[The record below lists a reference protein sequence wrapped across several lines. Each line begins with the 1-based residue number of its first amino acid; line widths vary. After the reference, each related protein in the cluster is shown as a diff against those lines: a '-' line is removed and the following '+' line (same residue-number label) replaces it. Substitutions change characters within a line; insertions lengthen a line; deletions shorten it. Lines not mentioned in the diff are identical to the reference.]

1 MYNRG
6 CFGINNILK
15 LNKEFMRIKNMGWV
29 RTVVNGS
36 AGVGLTFEYLLGKE
50 FDNEGLPDY
59 EGIEIKAR
67 RCYTKSL
74 INLFNGNPNS
84 KEKVAQYLVNNYGY
98 PDYIY
103 KSCNVLSAEVDTLE
117 KRKAGKNYKF
127 ILKVFRKGRRVG
139 LWIYDSD
146 DNIMDGTT
154 VYWTF
159 DYLKEKLE
167 TKLKLLAVV
176 VASRK
181 FVDGIEYFHYVT
193 IRYYQLKNFK
203 TFISLIEKGI
213 ISICIKISV
222 YRRGD
227 KIGMIDDKG
236 ISFRI
241 KYEDLDK
248 LFTRIKIEKDTYR

>member
-146 DNIMDGTT
+146 NNNMERIN
-154 VYWTF
+154 
-159 DYLKEKLE
+159 DYC
-167 TKLKLLAVV
+167 
-176 VASRK
+176 K
-181 FVDGIEYFHYVT
+181 FVY
-193 IRYYQLKNFK
+193 
-203 TFISLIEKGI
+203 
-213 ISICIKISV
+213 
-222 YRRGD
+222 
-227 KIGMIDDKG
+227 
-236 ISFRI
+236 
-241 KYEDLDK
+241 
-248 LFTRIKIEKDTYR
+248 